1 MPRLGKRGVLNWTQ
15 GNNPRLGKKAL
26 HKLTITAGPLK
37 GKIFDLDTD
46 PFFIGRSSN
55 NNIQI
60 KDTAVS
66 RRQLKIFQVEKKLFV
81 EDLKSTNGTLINN
94 EKIAPGESVEVK
106 NGHTIT
112 IANTVMSLD
121 GDSSDH
127 ALEVD
132 TGQNKKDETSEE
144 RRTQSPKN
152 LELVYKV
159 TELLRQSLN
168 IDEIIDKVL
177 EYLLDALP
185 RIDRA
190 AILLIDNKKDEI
202 KRVISRSRQDLKES
216 EFIYSRVV
224 VNQVI
229 EEGKSVKMADT
240 CQEDPDTFKT
250 GMGTVQIGS
259 VMCVPMISSSEIL
272 GAIYVDSTRG
282 PFGFRDDDL
291 LLLEGLSGPVA
302 VTVEKSI
309 LASRLE
315 GSLSEI
321 KIIR

>member
-1 MPRLGKRGVLNWTQ
+1 LGSKI
-15 GNNPRLGKKAL
+15 L

-37 GKIFDLDTD
+37 RQTFDLDTD
-46 PFFIGRSSN
+46 PFFIGRSSK

-66 RRQLKIFQVEKKLFV
+66 RRQLKIFQVEKKLLV

-94 EKIAPGESVEVK
+94 GKIAPGESVELK
-106 NGHTIT
+106 AGDTIT

-121 GDSSDH
+121 GDPSDH
-127 ALEVD
+127 PLDVD
-132 TGQNKKDETSEE
+132 TGQNKKGETSEE
-144 RRTQSPKN
+144 RRTQSPKT
-152 LELVYKV
+152 LELIYKV
-159 TELLRQSLN
+159 TELLRQSLS

-190 AILLIDNKKDEI
+190 AILLFDNKKSEI
-202 KRVISRSRQDLKES
+202 KRVISRSRQDLKETQ
-216 EFIYSRVV
+216 FIYSRVV
-224 VNQVI
+224 VNQVMK
-229 EEGKSVKMADT
+229 EGKSVKMADT
-240 CQEDPDTFKT
+240 CQEDPDTFKP

-282 PFGFRDDDL
+282 PFGFRNDDL

-302 VTVEKSI
+302 VTVEKSM

>member
-1 MPRLGKRGVLNWTQ
+1 M
-15 GNNPRLGKKAL
+15 

-37 GKIFDLDTD
+37 GQTFDLDTS
-46 PFFIGRSSN
+46 PFFIGRSSK

-66 RRQLKIFQVEKKLFV
+66 RRQLKIFRAEKKLFV
-81 EDLKSTNGTLINN
+81 EDLKSTNGTLINRL
-94 EKIAPGESVEVK
+94 KIAPGECLEVK
-106 NGHTIT
+106 DGDTIS

-121 GDSSDH
+121 GGSTDRAVDG
-127 ALEVD
+127 D
-132 TGQNKKDETSEE
+132 TGQNRKAETTGE
-144 RRTQSPKN
+144 RRTQAPKT
-152 LELVYKV
+152 LELVYKI
-159 TELLRQSLN
+159 TELLRQSLT
-168 IDEIIDKVL
+168 IDEIIEKIL

-190 AILLIDNKKDEI
+190 AILLLDYKKNEI
-202 KRVISRSRQDLKES
+202 KRVISKSRQGPNETQ
-216 EFIYSRVV
+216 FIYSRIV

-229 EEGKSVKMADT
+229 KEGKSVKLADT
-240 CQEDPDTFKT
+240 RLEDPDAFKKA
-250 GMGTVQIGS
+250 MGRVQIGS

-272 GAIYVDSTRG
+272 GVIYVDSIRG
-282 PFGFRDDDL
+282 PFGFRNDDL
-291 LLLEGLSGPVA
+291 LMLEGLSGPVA

-309 LASRLE
+309 LAARLE